1 MGKRLYIGN
10 LSYSTTDEH
19 LNQLFAQHGK
29 IESATV
35 MTDRYTGRSRGFGFV
50 EYASDEEAKKAVSA
64 LDGHMVD
71 GRALKVN
78 EARERTESRP
88 PRAGGGMGGGTG
100 GGMGGGG
107 DRGDRGGNR
116 DRGDQG
122 DRGGRW

>member
-10 LSYSTTDEH
+10 LSYSTTDDQ

-29 IESATV
+29 VESAMI
-35 MTDRYTGRSRGFGFV
+35 MTDRFTGRSRGFGFV
-50 EYASDEEAKKAVSA
+50 EYATEEDAKKAVTA
-64 LDGHMVD
+64 LDGHMLD

-88 PRAGGGMGGGTG
+88 PRGGGGGGMG

-107 DRGDRGGNR
+107 DRGDSG
-116 DRGDQG
+116 DRGD
-122 DRGGRW
+122 RGSRW